1 MGHYRV
7 LRLSPFHVLMEAA
20 SPISED
26 DIRRVVRA
34 FYTQV
39 QTDALLAPI
48 FATRI
53 GAGEWEAHIEHIVN
67 FWSSIFLK
75 TGRFNGNPMR
85 KHLGLKD
92 ITPAHFTRWLDVF
105 QEVSNRTIDAPKAAA
120 MQAMANRI
128 GQSFQMG
135 LAFHHENTGEGPN
148 PFAEFGLKPQGPSGD

>member
-1 MGHYRV
+1 MKKIPEV
-7 LRLSPFHVLMEAA
+7 
-20 SPISED
+20 SEE

-39 QTDALLAPI
+39 QKDELLAPI

-53 GAGEWEAHIEHIVN
+53 GAGEWEAHMEHIVD

-85 KHLGLKD
+85 KHLGLETV
-92 ITPAHFTRWLDVF
+92 TPAHFIRWLSLF
-105 QEVSNRTIDAPKAAA
+105 QEVSDNTVEPEKAAS

-148 PFAEFGLKPQGPSGD
+148 PFAEFGLSPPAK